1 MGYLFIDL
9 FTHCLLSQFGFWRF
23 EFMLYC
29 LYRAVCFRIVFKLVF
44 SVFVRVLGGLG
55 LSDLG
60 FGQDVGVEGGLEE
73 KEWERRENGFR
84 RE

>member
-1 MGYLFIDL
+1 V
-9 FTHCLLSQFGFWRF
+9 
-23 EFMLYC
+23 
-29 LYRAVCFRIVFKLVF
+29 VCFRIVFKLVF
-44 SVFVRVLGGLG
+44 SLFVCVLGGLG